1 MRIWLIGADQAGT
14 VALQQLRKN
23 PDIQVI
29 VSDAVARPKA
39 VEQRVISQ
47 LDFVESVT
55 PLNINQVA
63 RRIRPDLILLDGG
76 AIQRAF
82 ARLSEGFTFA
92 ESIQNEIAAASDI
105 PCIIL

>member
-23 PDIQVI
+23 SGIQVV
-29 VSDAVARPKA
+29 VSDAVPRPKA
-39 VEQRVISQ
+39 VEQRVIAQ

-63 RRIRPDLILLDGG
+63 KRIRPDLILLDGG

-82 ARLSEGFTFA
+82 ARLSEGFAFA

-105 PCIIL
+105 PCIVL

>member
-14 VALQQLRKN
+14 AALRQLRKN
-23 PDIQVI
+23 PEIQVI
-29 VSDAVARPKA
+29 VSDAVPRPKA
-39 VEQRVISQ
+39 VEQRVIAQ

-63 RRIRPDLILLDGG
+63 KRVRPDLILLDGG

-82 ARLSEGFTFA
+82 ARLSEGFAFA
-92 ESIQNEIAAASDI
+92 ESIQKEIAAASNI
-105 PCIIL
+105 PCIVL